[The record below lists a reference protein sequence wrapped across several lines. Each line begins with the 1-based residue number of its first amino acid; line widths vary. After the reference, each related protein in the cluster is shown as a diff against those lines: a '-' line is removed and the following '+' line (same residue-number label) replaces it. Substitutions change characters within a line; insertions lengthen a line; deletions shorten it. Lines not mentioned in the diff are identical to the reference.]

1 MGSVNVRYAQTV
13 AIERRE
19 GEESK
24 DPRAVFQPPPHV
36 LEEFLRK
43 CHAKD
48 LTDDEVRD
56 ECQKAVDVA
65 TAPLAART

>member
-1 MGSVNVRYAQTV
+1 V

-19 GEESK
+19 REESE
-24 DPRAVFQPPPHV
+24 DPWAVFQPPPHV

-56 ECQKAVDVA
+56 KSQKAVGVA
-65 TAPLAART
+65 TAPFAART